1 MFKIPCGG
9 FKLDESSFV
18 LDKETLS
25 TQPVSWDNLK
35 NRPFGEFESSV
46 SMEGEN
52 YCSTGYQPGY
62 PEKCSFEP
70 PIPLK
75 LGQVWHVQYRKG
87 SGNVTSKYEI
97 DNVDKT
103 LKAEA
108 IEVKQDMDGNLYLGS
123 LDFSE
128 WPFCIYIDR
137 YLLSDTWQSE
147 TKAIYIEVTCVVGTK
162 QVTQIQTIDP
172 KYLPQTP
179 GGGGGGRYMIP
190 LTIDWESSELA
201 SAITPAFAVDI
212 EDLVARLNAGE
223 DVVIRYNIGNR
234 MATCSG
240 YVTTI
245 GFESVHKIITVDF
258 GEAIIQI
265 IWYIQ
270 DDPLATLSNTP
281 TCAVVLYKE
290 SGKEARWGVVPLS
303 DINDT

>member
-1 MFKIPCGG
+1 MLKTPCGG

-87 SGNVTSKYEI
+87 TENVTHKYEI
-97 DNVDKT
+97 DNADKT

-108 IEVKQDMDGNLYLGS
+108 IEVKQDADGNLYLGS

-128 WPFCIYIDR
+128 WPFCIYTDR

-179 GGGGGGRYMIP
+179 GGGGSGGRYVVP
-190 LTIDWESSELA
+190 VTINWDTGEAILA
-201 SAITPAFAVDI
+201 SADTPEA
-212 EDLVARLNAGE
+212 LVARVNAGE
-223 DVVIRYNIGNR
+223 DVVIKYNVGKQEV
-234 MATCSG
+234 TCGG
-240 YVTTI
+240 YVDTVGLAPVAAVMMLSDGGDTI
-245 GFESVHKIITVDF
+245 LG
-258 GEAIIQI
+258 G
-265 IWYIQ
+265 
-270 DDPLATLSNTP
+270 
-281 TCAVVLYKE
+281 VLYCPVASDPFMPFKQTHVFVFGGV
-290 SGKEARWGVVPLS
+290 SGETMCGVQPLS
-303 DINDT
+303 